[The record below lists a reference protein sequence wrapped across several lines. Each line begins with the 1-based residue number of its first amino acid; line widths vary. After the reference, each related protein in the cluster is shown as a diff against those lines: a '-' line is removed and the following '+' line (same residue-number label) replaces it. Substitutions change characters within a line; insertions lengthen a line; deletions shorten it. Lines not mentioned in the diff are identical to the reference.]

1 MHAPFPALLEWS
13 DRKRAC
19 AWRINAQGI
28 ALEVRL
34 VIPRAFRAFGT
45 WHTFS
50 HVCMFGRRGWGCRDS
65 RGWRFLVRNSFL
77 AVRGG
82 EVGFIWL
89 GLIGMLGVSR
99 D

>member
-1 MHAPFPALLEWS
+1 
-13 DRKRAC
+13 
-19 AWRINAQGI
+19 
-28 ALEVRL
+28 
-34 VIPRAFRAFGT
+34 
-45 WHTFS
+45 
-50 HVCMFGRRGWGCRDS
+50 
-65 RGWRFLVRNSFL
+65 VRNSFL